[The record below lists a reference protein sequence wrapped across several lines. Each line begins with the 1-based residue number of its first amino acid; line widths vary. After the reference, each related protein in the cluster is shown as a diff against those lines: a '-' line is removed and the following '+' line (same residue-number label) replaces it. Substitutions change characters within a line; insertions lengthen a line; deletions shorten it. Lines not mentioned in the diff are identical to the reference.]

1 MYAYLQIQRR
11 RDQQLRE
18 HGLSQW
24 FTLTAP
30 TLGSPSVTSPS
41 SE

>member
-11 RDQQLRE
+11 RDKELRE
-18 HGLSQW
+18 AGLSQW

-30 TLGSPSVTSPS
+30 TLGSPSATFSS

>member
-11 RDQQLRE
+11 RDKELRE
-18 HGLSQW
+18 AGLSQW

-30 TLGSPSVTSPS
+30 TLGSPSATSSS